1 MEAFAVLYTEILD
14 EDAEESKDNIN
25 EEENECNFFA
35 LKELMKLEF
44 SLLTKSEPWFKSMA
58 MFWSNNVESLKQ
70 VTNLLRYEGD
80 KGVKLEAIMQL

>member
-1 MEAFAVLYTEILD
+1 MEAFAILYTEILD
-14 EDAEESKDNIN
+14 EDAEESKSDN

-80 KGVKLEAIMQL
+80 KGVKFEAILQL